1 MDGRPGVRQFFS
13 PRALA
18 YPQTDEQ
25 VRKGADHILKQL
37 DVAATR
43 AAEGTV
49 LVPVPRSAAEATSS
63 PGQTPS
69 IGIRVARVAELDLR
83 HLNNTEVSMA
93 RLDEM
98 LEALAEA
105 AASPATALPSSDAAV
120 ERYELSSVLK
130 KRKKKMN
137 KHKYKKRLKM
147 TRALRKS
154 LKKI

>member
-1 MDGRPGVRQFFS
+1 M
-13 PRALA
+13 
-18 YPQTDEQ
+18 
-25 VRKGADHILKQL
+25 RKGADHILKQL